1 MGIINTANAHKTSTL
16 VSSQVPDFV
25 QADHPLFV
33 QFIESYYEFLKKR
46 EKGGN
51 VFTELTNEPIN
62 YPSNVKGGFGF
73 FNTHFP
79 DVEYFDLNEF

>member
-1 MGIINTANAHKTSTL
+1 M
-16 VSSQVPDFV
+16 DFKIDIELELAGATDSV
-25 QADHPLFV
+25 AIALSN
-33 QFIESYYEFLKKR
+33 ISESYYEFLKKR